1 MYWAG
6 SSRRFATEGFATQHQ
21 PIRDVHFQARADVRT
36 APPLHLVDGSRT
48 RGFEVDCSA
57 LAAIGTGRVQRR
69 QYGNTADG
77 GQLTMAASGN
87 STAASCIIEL
97 TLSTPSHRWRASGEA
112 ER

>member
-36 APPLHLVDGSRT
+36 AHPLHLVDCSRT

-69 QYGNTADG
+69 QYGG
-77 GQLTMAASGN
+77 RLTMAASGN